1 MKFALTRSLFRD
13 ASSQKVSKNLKIVWD
28 HTTQPKT
35 GLSPVGTSGPLGV
48 KGGPSIHLIER

>member
-13 ASSQKVSKNLKIVWD
+13 ASPQKVSKNLKIVRD

-35 GLSPVGTSGPLGV
+35 GLFPVGISGPLGV
-48 KGGPSIHLIER
+48 KNLITFEP